1 MCCRDHKR
9 HDNLTDISI
18 CPKTGVKP
26 RKIELADLTEDT
38 EQRELLIVASL
49 KTVCDAV
56 YVTKLDVINR

>member
-1 MCCRDHKR
+1 M
-9 HDNLTDISI
+9 TDIGI